1 MNGSDRNIFL
11 GAVAY
16 KFIVGCAW
24 CVGVHYNAF
33 DSFNYNEEEIEIYK
47 HFKAISNNIVL
58 SYNDPSADLKYF
70 ESVSL

>member
-1 MNGSDRNIFL
+1 MIETYFWVQLLTNSLL
-11 GAVAY
+11 GVHGVSVY
-16 KFIVGCAW
+16 N
-24 CVGVHYNAF
+24 VHYNAF

-58 SYNDPSADLKYF
+58 SYKDPSADLKYF